1 MTPES
6 VYSDDY
12 IDDLESFQP
21 INNIDILE
29 PFELYLRDDLNLQ
42 HNLVLKKGYKVDV
55 DFILVP
61 MELAKYF
68 IE

>member
-29 PFELYLRDDLNLQ
+29 PFELYLRDDPNLQ